1 MERTAHLPLPPHFD
15 PAKVDRVWRVPYAQL
30 AGAAAAWREQ
40 HGIAPASEDGTRVLL
55 IAVDVQN
62 TFCLPDFELFVGGRS
77 GRGAVDDVRRLCE
90 FIYRNLGRIT
100 AIAPTMDTHRAMQ
113 IFHPIYWVDAGGR
126 HPAPYTLI
134 SQDDVVS
141 GRWQVNPEVA
151 ASLRGGDIGWL
162 RREAVHYVRVLARS
176 GGKYELTVWPYHAM
190 LGGIGNAL
198 VSSLEEAIFFHTV
211 ARSSQADFQV
221 KGDNP
226 FTENY
231 SVLKPE
237 VLDGP
242 DGEPIA
248 RKNER
253 FIAELLAYDAVI
265 LAGEAKSH
273 CLAWTIDD
281 LLTEIADQDLALVRK
296 VYILEDCASPVVVPG
311 VIDYTDQADAAFR
324 RFAEAGM
331 HVVRSTDPMSAW
343 PDISQMR

>member
-1 MERTAHLPLPPHFD
+1 MESTSQLPIPAHFD
-15 PAKVDRVWRVPYAQL
+15 PARVDRVWKVPYGEL
-30 AGAAAAWREQ
+30 AGSAPAWRQQ
-40 HGIAPASEDGTRVLL
+40 HGVTPASEDDTQVLL
-55 IAVDVQN
+55 IAVDMQN
-62 TFCLPDFELFVGGRS
+62 TFCLPEFELFVGGRS
-77 GRGAVDDVRRLCE
+77 GRGAVEDVRRLCE

-113 IFHPIYWVDAGGR
+113 IFHPIYWIDTEGR
-126 HPAPYTLI
+126 HPEPYTLI
-134 SQDDVVS
+134 SQDDVRS
-141 GRWQVNPEVA
+141 GRWRVNPEVA
-151 ASLRGGDIGWL
+151 ESLRGGDADWL
-162 RREAVHYVRVLARS
+162 QREAEHYVRVLARS
-176 GGKYELTVWPYHAM
+176 GGKYELTIWPYHAM

-211 ARSSQADFQV
+211 ARSSQADLQV

-237 VLDGP
+237 VLTGP
-242 DGEPIA
+242 DREAIA

-253 FIAELLAYDAVI
+253 FIAELLAYDLVV

-281 LLTEIADQDLALVRK
+281 LLTVIAGQDPSLVRK
-296 VYILEDCASPVVVPG
+296 VYILEDCASAVVVPG
-311 VIDYTDQADAAFR
+311 VIDYTEQADAAFR

-331 HVVRSTDPMSAW
+331 HVVRSTEPMDTW
-343 PDISQMR
+343 PDFSRG